1 MDLLTEGGVLAAVL
15 IIVSVAKAIVPAL
28 QGRATVLTALVSGV
42 ALALIG
48 YLTAAQG
55 FAAVGLLSALFTGA
69 QAGLAAVGL
78 KIAGAA
84 AVDRMPT
91 R

>member
-15 IIVSVAKAIVPAL
+15 IVVSVAKAIVPAI

-42 ALALIG
+42 GLALVG
-48 YLTAAQG
+48 YLTNTQG
-55 FAAVGLLSALFTGA
+55 FAAVGLIAALFTGA

-84 AVDRMPT
+84 ALDRMPT

>member
-15 IIVSVAKAIVPAL
+15 IVVTVAKAILPAIS
-28 QGRATVLTALVSGV
+28 GRWTVLTALVAGI

-48 YLTAAQG
+48 YLTSTQG
-55 FAAVGLLSALFTGA
+55 FAAVGVIAALFTGA

-84 AVDRMPT
+84 VADRMPS